1 MTSMNGMTKKETS
14 VKFLV
19 PKNTLPTWIKN
30 KDKFFSAF
38 QETSSS
44 NKKWV
49 AVIRK
54 KQTRKC
60 VIGLF
65 LKKPANTINGVLLK
79 ENIHFYAES
88 ILKLQMD
95 GWKSGKNG
103 KRTSTLFLDLY

>member
-54 KQTRKC
+54 K
-60 VIGLF
+60 
-65 LKKPANTINGVLLK
+65 
-79 ENIHFYAES
+79 
-88 ILKLQMD
+88 
-95 GWKSGKNG
+95 
-103 KRTSTLFLDLY
+103 